1 MNLIVRNCTCCRSQ
15 SPSLLCTYTYSTVNL
30 GNMLAIVIRVHLMCY
45 TCVPSHI
52 ALLHIYYTPNCLVYA

>member
-1 MNLIVRNCTCCRSQ
+1 MNLIYITVHVAGL
-15 SPSLLCTYTYSTVNL
+15 SLPVSYALIPTVNL

-52 ALLHIYYTPNCLVYA
+52 ALLHIYYTPS